1 MIFFFFFFKCNKL
14 DIVFQYN
21 DGVVIKFFDFN
32 QLTEVEVN
40 ENDFVVLN
48 DNNLKIKRDDLEFR
62 RFYKSVPD
70 GYKRLVQYGN
80 HTFHER
86 IYYYNKEEN
95 QIIVYK
101 DVGKLMSLIP
111 SVYNKRHGFSVVND
125 RNKTVIVFPGLIIE
139 HLNQ

>member
-1 MIFFFFFFKCNKL
+1 M
-14 DIVFQYN
+14 
-21 DGVVIKFFDFN
+21 
-32 QLTEVEVN
+32 
-40 ENDFVVLN
+40 LN

-62 RFYKSVPD
+62 RFYTTVPE

-139 HLNQ
+139 HLNE